1 MDGKKTDGKKSV
13 RYLLSEYFGTYLE
26 QAPKTR
32 DEFIERMPNYL
43 RKIGLVAGN
52 ILMGWLFGSMSLVY
66 SAIPLG
72 TAYLAASNQYVGS
85 FYIGVAIAALNEKT
99 GLALPMLL
107 IYTALFMARV
117 LIYRSFGM
125 AEKSFELFDERLSYK
140 IICGFSAS
148 LLISVYRAASFGF
161 MYYDVFGGLIEVA
174 SVPVLIKLYDYA
186 FDKRYKY
193 DIRREIGLLA
203 IMASAVMALAKV
215 YLWGFSMGV
224 MAVAVITLY
233 ISKSAG
239 SLRGG
244 VYGLLCGFFCNVA
257 MSPVFAIIGM
267 VAGVFW
273 KIGIAAAVSVSCVVG
288 IICGIYI
295 DGWHSLINF
304 VPEFLCSSVLFMPFA
319 QLKLLPRLCIYTDG
333 VSPADDADIS
343 LMLAAKRQ
351 RDTEKRFSDLSD
363 AFSDLSEV
371 FYTLSDRVKR
381 PGIIDT
387 REICDEI
394 CDIYCPKCIMR
405 SVCWEKEC
413 SSTQDVFSKIS
424 KALCDKGYVE
434 ADDVDKFMKD
444 RCRHMDRILER
455 INDSHAGLLESMIK
469 QNKTEVFAMDYE
481 SMAHLLEN
489 AVKTNCEEYLPDES
503 LRNKLM
509 EACKHMKLSARNVC
523 VYGKRRLSIIAGGVD
538 LRAVKM
544 TAKEIKQC
552 FENICRVRLTT
563 PTYEVDGD
571 YITMTLESERRFDVE
586 FAASSNTKANETY
599 CGDLI
604 CMFENGRDYF
614 YSLISD
620 GMGSG
625 REAALTSRLCGI
637 FLKKM
642 LMAGNSKPVAL
653 EMLNNFI
660 RSKNTECFS
669 TVDLLEID
677 LLNGRAGFVKSGAVA
692 SYVVRGDKIFRI
704 NSNTMPVGITREINA
719 EEVKFELED
728 GDVIVMVSDGVG
740 QSAEELVAVSNILT
754 YSWEDDLQKMADKI
768 LNNAVEGASRS
779 DDVSVGMIRVKERT
793 NRI

>member
-13 RYLLSEYFGTYLE
+13 RYLLGEYFGEYIE
-26 QAPKTR
+26 GVPKTR
-32 DEFIERMPNYL
+32 DELIEKLPFYL
-43 RKIGLVAGN
+43 KKLGLLSGN
-52 ILMGWLFGSMSLVY
+52 AVMGWLFGSMALAY

-72 TAYLAASNQYVGS
+72 TAYLAASSKYVGA
-85 FYIGVAIAALNEKT
+85 FYIGLVVSALNEKT
-99 GLALPMLL
+99 GLMLPLLL
-107 IYTALFMARV
+107 IYTALLVARV
-117 LIYRSFGM
+117 LVYRSYGM
-125 AEKSFELFDERLSYK
+125 EDKSFDLFDEKLMYK
-140 IICGFSAS
+140 MLGGFSAS
-148 LLISVYRAASFGF
+148 LLISVYRAATFGF
-161 MYYDVFGGLIEVA
+161 LYYDIVGGVIEVI
-174 SVPVLIKLYDYA
+174 SVPLLIKLYDYV
-186 FDKRYKY
+186 FDKRYKF
-193 DIRREIGLLA
+193 DIRREVGL
-203 IMASAVMALAKV
+203 IAVMVSVVVALADV
-215 YLWGFSMGV
+215 YIWGFSMGV
-224 MAVAVITLY
+224 MAVAIITLY

-244 VYGLLCGFFCNVA
+244 IYGLICGFFCNVA
-257 MSPVFAIIGM
+257 MSPVFAVIGM

-273 KIGIAAAVSVSCVVG
+273 KIGIAASVSVSCIVG

-295 DGWHSLINF
+295 DGWQCLTNF
-304 VPEFLCSSVLFMPFA
+304 VPEFLCSSILFMPFA
-319 QLKLLPRLCIYTDG
+319 QFKLLPRFCIYTDG
-333 VSPADDADIS
+333 IAPTDDSDVSLI
-343 LMLAAKRQ
+343 LAEKRQ
-351 RDTEKRFSDLSD
+351 RDTEKRFEDLSS

-371 FYTLSDRVKR
+371 FYTLSDRVRR

-394 CDIYCPKCIMR
+394 CNIYCPKCVMR
-405 SVCWEKEC
+405 SICWEKEY
-413 SSTQDVFSKIS
+413 SSTQDVFAKIS

-434 ADDVDKFMKD
+434 SDMVAGFMKD
-444 RCRHMDRILER
+444 RCRHMDRMLER

-481 SMAHLLEN
+481 SMAHLLES
-489 AVKTNCEEYLPDES
+489 AVKINCEEYLPDEDT
-503 LRNKLM
+503 RNKLV
-509 EACKHMKLSARNVC
+509 EACRHMKFSARNIC
-523 VYGKRRLSIIAGGVD
+523 VYGKRKLSIIAGGVD
-538 LRAVKM
+538 LKAVKM

-552 FENICRVRLTT
+552 FENICGVRLTT

-571 YITMTLESERRFDVE
+571 YITMTLESERRFGVE
-586 FAASSNTKANETY
+586 FAAASNTKANENF

-604 CMFENGRDYF
+604 CMFENGHDYF

-692 SYVVRGDKIFRI
+692 SYVMRGDKIFRI

-719 EEVKFELED
+719 EEVKFELEN

-740 QSAEELVAVSNILT
+740 QSAEDLVRVSNILT

-768 LNNAVEGASRS
+768 LKDAVDSSARS
-779 DDVSVGMIRVKERT
+779 DDVSVGIIRVTEKET
-793 NRI
+793 